1 MTIEEGKPAPHFILK
16 NQDGDSVSL
25 TDFQGK
31 IVVLYFY
38 PKDNTPGWI
47 KEAVSFRELH
57 GKFAKLGVVVLGV
70 SPDSAESHVKFIKQE
85 KINFPLL
92 ADPTK
97 DVMTLYEAYG
107 EKVLYGKKSIGVI
120 RSTVLIDQEGN
131 VVKHWKK
138 VSNAGEHP
146 NKVLEYIEQSLVN

>member
-1 MTIEEGKPAPHFILK
+1 
-16 NQDGDSVSL
+16 
-25 TDFQGK
+25 
-31 IVVLYFY
+31 
-38 PKDNTPGWI
+38 
-47 KEAVSFRELH
+47 LH